1 MSSPYVGVLGL
12 SDDDD
17 QLVNVVA
24 ATRVGSTEQ
33 VVTDE
38 PSRAR
43 YQDHKHDQSDLML
56 QTDAQ
61 AAAWAGY
68 VLHFDRLPESG
79 LPS

>member
-1 MSSPYVGVLGL
+1 MSSPYVGVPGL